1 MQREGDISEKRGKGE
16 RMTNRFTMRAQEALR
31 GALQEASSL
40 GHTYVGS
47 EHLLLGL
54 LADTGAVSARLLR
67 ARGADIVEVRD
78 AIVRLSGAGGPSRVS
93 PSDMTPRLRRIIEDA
108 GMESRREAQAYVG
121 TEHLL
126 LAIVDAPEC
135 MAVRILDNVGVSVED
150 VRRDVLSYLASEPST
165 ERPAA
170 TSEPGGG
177 QDPLSRRESSGHGE
191 SRTAEKQAG
200 RESRRREDESIPGA
214 PTLSRYG
221 RDMTAGARRGR
232 FDPVIGRD
240 NECEQVIRI
249 LSRRQKNNPCLVGE
263 PGVGKTAVIE
273 GLCARLV
280 EGQVPESLRD
290 RRIVT
295 LDIPAML
302 AGAKYRGEF
311 EERLKTVM
319 NETERDPSII
329 LFIDEIHTIVGAG
342 AAEGAVDAANILKPA
357 LARGEIQLI
366 GATTPDEY
374 RRHIEKDAALE
385 RRFLPVTVE
394 EPTPDEALSILRGL
408 RAKYEAHHGLSISDE
423 AILAAVEMSVRFI
436 PERFLPDKA
445 IDLLDEAAARKRM
458 ESDTLPPELR
468 EKKEALEA
476 VLRAKEMAVKAQ
488 QFDRATALREE
499 ELTLREDYAAAR
511 EAWTRTKDKSHG
523 TVDAEAV
530 AAVVTGRTGIP
541 LSRLTEGESERLL
554 HLEDT
559 LRAHVIG
566 QEEAIAAVS
575 RAIRRGRLG
584 LSDPRRP
591 IGSFIFLGASGVGKT
606 VLARALSEALF
617 GSEDALIRLD
627 MSEYMEKHSV
637 SRLIGSPPGYVGHEE
652 GGQLTEQV
660 RRRPYAV
667 ILFDE
672 MEKAHPDVFHLLLQV
687 LDDGHLTDAR
697 GRRVDF
703 RHTVIILTSNVGTGD
718 GVHRTVGFSASDT
731 ANREKESMLGD
742 LKRLFRPELLARVDE
757 TVVFSP
763 LGAEELRRIASLL
776 LDEIRERAGH
786 MRVQVDFDTSVI
798 DLLVVEIS
806 HEGGGA
812 RPLRRAAVRLVED
825 RLASDMLAGRV
836 RAGECV
842 RAIATGGSVSFERMD
857 DAESK

>member
-1 MQREGDISEKRGKGE
+1 
-16 RMTNRFTMRAQEALR
+16 MTNRFTMRAQEALQ
-31 GALQEASSL
+31 GALREACGL

-54 LADTGAVSARLLR
+54 LADPAAVSTRLLR
-67 ARGADIVEVRD
+67 ARGAEINEVRD
-78 AIVRLSGAGGPSRVS
+78 AIVRLAGAGGESRVS
-93 PSDMTPRLRRIIEDA
+93 SADMTPRLRRIIEEA
-108 GMESRREAQAYVG
+108 GMESRREAQSYVG

-126 LAIVDAPEC
+126 LAILDAPEC
-135 MAVRILDNVGVSVED
+135 MAVRILDNVGVTAED
-150 VRRDVLSYLASEPST
+150 VRRDVLAYLASEPSVGS
-165 ERPAA
+165 PD
-170 TSEPGGG
+170 TSDGHMAEGRESAS
-177 QDPLSRRESSGHGE
+177 SRRESSTRGKRH
-191 SRTAEKQAG
+191 TTEKQS
-200 RESRRREDESIPGA
+200 ERREEDAIPGA
-214 PTLSRYG
+214 PALSRYG
-221 RDMTAGARRGR
+221 RDLTASSRRGR
-232 FDPVIGRD
+232 HDPVIGRD

-263 PGVGKTAVIE
+263 PGVGKTAVVE
-273 GLCARLV
+273 GLCARIV
-280 EGQVPESLRD
+280 EGRVPESLRD

-311 EERLKTVM
+311 EDRLKSVM
-319 NETERDPSII
+319 SEAERDPSII

-394 EPTPDEALSILRGL
+394 EPTKADALSILRGL
-408 RAKYEAHHGLSISDE
+408 RTKYEAHHGLSISDE
-423 AILAAVEMSVRFI
+423 AITAAVELSVRFI
-436 PERFLPDKA
+436 PDRFLPDKA
-445 IDLLDEAAARKRM
+445 IDLLDEAAARVRM

-468 EKKEALEA
+468 AKKDALEEI
-476 VLRAKEMAVKAQ
+476 LREKEEAVKAQ
-488 QFDRATALREE
+488 EFDRATALREE
-499 ELTLREDYAAAR
+499 ELTLREAYATAR
-511 EAWTRTKDKSHG
+511 EAWTRQADKARG
-523 TVDAEAV
+523 TVDADAV
-530 AAVVTGRTGIP
+530 AAVVTSRTGIP
-541 LSRLTEGESERLL
+541 LSRLNEGESARLL
-554 HLEDT
+554 RLEDT
-559 LRAHVIG
+559 LRARVIG
-566 QEEAIAAVS
+566 QDEAIAAVS

-591 IGSFIFLGASGVGKT
+591 IGSFIFLGSSGVGKT
-606 VLARALSEALF
+606 VLARALAEALF
-617 GSEDALIRLD
+617 GSEEALIRFD

-652 GGQLTEQV
+652 GGRLTEQV

-667 ILFDE
+667 VLFDE

-703 RHTVIILTSNVGTGD
+703 RNTVIILTSNVGTGE
-718 GVHRTVGFSASDT
+718 GVHRTVGFSSADRIG
-731 ANREKESMLGD
+731 RERESMLGD

-757 TVVFSP
+757 TVVFAP
-763 LGAEELRRIASLL
+763 LGEGELRQIASLL
-776 LDEIRERAGH
+776 LEEIGERARRMG
-786 MRVQVDFDTSVI
+786 VTVAFDPSVI
-798 DLLVVEIS
+798 DLLVAEAS

-812 RPLRRAAVRLVED
+812 RPLRRAAVKQIED
-825 RLASDMLAGRV
+825 VLASEMLEGHV
-836 RAGECV
+836 HTGDTCRAV
-842 RAIATGGSVSFERMD
+842 VKNGGVQFE
-857 DAESK
+857 